1 MRGRFD
7 FLILHLLSKEEMY
20 GFQIIKKF
28 AEHCTEAEFELK
40 TGTLYPLLATME
52 KRGDLLSRTAC
63 LSGREHEFYKAT
75 ARGKEY
81 LLQQKGRWYKWES
94 FTNKILDL

>member
-1 MRGRFD
+1 MKVRLD

-20 GFQIIKKF
+20 GFQIIKKI
-28 AEHCTEAEFELK
+28 AENCTEVEFELK

-52 KRGDLLSRTAC
+52 NSGFLVSRKAWIH
-63 LSGREHEFYKAT
+63 GREHKVYKT
-75 ARGKEY
+75 TVQGNEY
-81 LLQQKGRWYKWES
+81 LLQQKERWYKWES